1 MIVEMQ
7 GTYDENELKRIILW
21 NWTAPDFWA
30 EYDSL
35 ESPPMI
41 RNIEEINEGDIAHT
55 LVRASQRV
63 SEFRRLWFRT
73 EMSPTYTS
81 SIRLIYYRPQT
92 REEYINEKLSQWRTR
107 SSSANYKHYLFT
119 TLWLRYE
126 SSIRAIYVKLL
137 LEHKITLEDFADL
150 VQAKD
155 MDVDLLGLCGWF
167 QLRDSTYFI

>member
-7 GTYDENELKRIILW
+7 GTYDEEELKRIILGAW
-21 NWTAPDFWA
+21 AAPDFRI
-30 EYDSL
+30 EYNSL

-41 RNIEEINEGDIAHT
+41 RNVEEINEGDIAHT

-63 SEFRRLWFRT
+63 SELRRLWFRT

-92 REEYINEKLSQWRTR
+92 IEEYVNEKMSQWRWR

-119 TLWLRYE
+119 TLWLRHE
-126 SSIRAIYVKLL
+126 STIRDIYVKLL
-137 LEHKITLEDFADL
+137 LEHKITLEDFTDL

-155 MDVDLLGLCGWF
+155 MDIDLIGLCGWT